1 MASTEP
7 YLYCSEIPFSQYVGQ
22 MFLYTI
28 PTTCLTLIV
37 HAVLACILYPVTIC
51 SVMADSWLYGADG

>member
-37 HAVLACILYPVTIC
+37 HAVLACILYPC
-51 SVMADSWLYGADG
+51 YYMLSRGRLLALWS